1 MSDRLPRPIRLLLGA
16 TSFGI
21 DERRLRDAVC
31 GQVVLITGASS
42 GVGEATALMLGRAGA
57 IVLLV
62 ARRANLLEQLRD
74 QIASAGGTAFAYP
87 CDLADPDAID
97 VLAREVLEQHGHVD
111 VVVSNA
117 GLSIRRWISESYTR
131 FDDVRRTIDAHHVVA
146 VRGQD
151 HRVSARTAA
160 QIEHLSNHSLS
171 IQLEDAFDQLAL
183 GQVILVLVQIVV
195 CHGVVA
201 AKDAVGHASASPTA
215 RHTCSIWDSS
225 RPRPDG
231 RYRPRRAMRSAT
243 G

>member
-131 FDDVRRTIDAHHVVA
+131 FDDVRRTIDV
-146 VRGQD
+146 
-151 HRVSARTAA
+151 
-160 QIEHLSNHSLS
+160 
-171 IQLEDAFDQLAL
+171 
-183 GQVILVLVQIVV
+183 
-195 CHGVVA
+195 
-201 AKDAVGHASASPTA
+201 
-215 RHTCSIWDSS
+215 
-225 RPRPDG
+225 
-231 RYRPRRAMRSAT
+231 
-243 G
+243 